1 MITGGGEGADVL
13 VRLVDGGSHVGDHH
27 IFPLVVFLEVQF
39 GVVVDIADIFVAG
52 AAGGRRREMI
62 GGHRIPL
69 FIERDHDGAADGRG
83 VVGHTLAQK
92 RTAFDAGIRTHR
104 VGPEGELGEGG
115 ARAGL
120 PAAAPGRRKNGLAVA
135 VGIQALGRDLAAGR
149 NDLAAFG
156 HPAFKSVTVIRETV
170 FFIAG
175 EGLIAGSVDV
185 ADRNGPSSVDL
196 LLPVTDDGGKLAVK
210 AAFGLR
216 LNNVINDRQRAAALL
231 VLIGGLFHALFR
243 KDFFDDGL
251 LDDGLLDD
259 GLFGGGL
266 SGGRLLDRKSLKHG
280 FLGHRAIGSVFFNDL
295 IGCGL
300 RVGINESGGAG
311 KGKNHD
317 QHQEHR
323 QFASELLHF
332 RSTFLL
338 RAFLSS
344 CGQCRVSFLLA
355 ALS

>member
-1 MITGGGEGADVL
+1 
-13 VRLVDGGSHVGDHH
+13 
-27 IFPLVVFLEVQF
+27 
-39 GVVVDIADIFVAG
+39 
-52 AAGGRRREMI
+52 MI

-185 ADRNGPSSVDL
+185 ADRNGPSPVDL

-251 LDDGLLDD
+251 
-259 GLFGGGL
+259 F
-266 SGGRLLDRKSLKHG
+266 GGRLLDRKSLKHG
-280 FLGHRAIGSVFFNDL
+280 FLGHRVIGSVFFNDL

>member
-1 MITGGGEGADVL
+1 MEVDQENRPVGRWILRNLLLAVLLVAALLVITQVSLKFITRHNQEITVPDFTNLSVPDARIVAKRYDIRTEVTDSVYVKRMEKG
-13 VRLVDGGSHVGDHH
+13 HV
-27 IFPLVVFLEVQF
+27 FSQNP
-39 GVVVDIADIFVAG
+39 
-52 AAGGRRREMI
+52 AAGSKVKKGRSIKLTINAHQTKMVKM
-62 GGHRIPL
+62 PNL
-69 FIERDHDGAADGRG
+69 
-83 VVGHTLAQK
+83 VGYSL
-92 RTAFDAGIRTHR
+92 R
-104 VGPEGELGEGG
+104 
-115 ARAGL
+115 
-120 PAAAPGRRKNGLAVA
+120 
-135 VGIQALGRDLAAGR
+135 QAKTEILAAGLTVGKLSYR
-149 NDLAAFG
+149 EDLATNN
-156 HPAFKSVTVIRETV
+156 VLDQ
-170 FFIAG
+170 FIKG
-175 EGLIAGSVDV
+175 RYV
-185 ADRNGPSSVDL
+185 APGTEIEAESPVDL

-231 VLIGGLFHALFR
+231 VLIGGLFHALFH

-251 LDDGLLDD
+251 LDDGL
-259 GLFGGGL
+259 F
-266 SGGRLLDRKSLKHG
+266 GGRLLDRKSLKHG

-323 QFASELLHF
+323 QFASELLPF

>member
-1 MITGGGEGADVL
+1 MPVS
-13 VRLVDGGSHVGDHH
+13 RQS
-27 IFPLVVFLEVQF
+27 
-39 GVVVDIADIFVAG
+39 
-52 AAGGRRREMI
+52 R
-62 GGHRIPL
+62 
-69 FIERDHDGAADGRG
+69 
-83 VVGHTLAQK
+83 
-92 RTAFDAGIRTHR
+92 
-104 VGPEGELGEGG
+104 
-115 ARAGL
+115 
-120 PAAAPGRRKNGLAVA
+120 
-135 VGIQALGRDLAAGR
+135 
-149 NDLAAFG
+149 
-156 HPAFKSVTVIRETV
+156 SSRETV

-185 ADRNGPSSVDL
+185 ADRNGPSPVDL

-251 LDDGLLDD
+251 SGGGLLGSGLLDDGLLDD

-280 FLGHRAIGSVFFNDL
+280 FLGHRVIGSVFFNDL